1 MYICN
6 VLGSPSLLPK
16 TLGGLGMSTAARVD
30 AAPGERVQRPGSSP
44 PDDLVVVDRPTR
56 VLVALEQ
63 PLFAEVLRDALDQR
77 AGYEVVGRCASLGD
91 LRAEVER
98 CRPDVVLMDVVS
110 EHHDGVAVLAE
121 LRDAVP
127 RTAVLVLS
135 ATQDA
140 PLLSDVMAAGAA
152 GFLSFHS
159 DVSEVM
165 DAVQAAAEGQVVL
178 SGRRLEALVRHLSAR
193 ATASPPCGPGGRL
206 TEREAEVL
214 SLLAAGTSTAEIA
227 RRMFISAHTARTHV
241 QHVLMKLG
249 VHSRLEA
256 AAYAV
261 RHGMVSSA

>member
-1 MYICN
+1 
-6 VLGSPSLLPK
+6 
-16 TLGGLGMSTAARVD
+16 MSVAARVD
-30 AAPGERVQRPGSSP
+30 VAPEARAQSPDLAPERRP
-44 PDDLVVVDRPTR
+44 PDDLVLVDRATR

-63 PLFAEVLRDALDQR
+63 PLFAEVLRVALDQR
-77 AGYEVVGRCASLGD
+77 PGYEVVGRCSSLGD

-110 EHHDGVAVLAE
+110 EHHDGVAVLSE
-121 LRDAVP
+121 LRRAVP

-135 ATQDA
+135 AALDA
-140 PLLSDVMAAGAA
+140 PLLSDVMSAGAA
-152 GFLSFHS
+152 GFLSFQA
-159 DVSEVM
+159 DVTEVV
-165 DAVQAAAEGQVVL
+165 DAVSAAAQGQVVL

-193 ATASPPCGPGGRL
+193 GAAGPPCGPGGRL
-206 TEREAEVL
+206 TDREAEVL
-214 SLLAAGTSTAEIA
+214 RLLASGTSTVEIA